1 MRKVLIISYFF
12 PPANC
17 IASQRFGTMCR
28 YFEEYGYEPYIL
40 TTASLSQTYMK
51 VDLKKYIPENR
62 IIRIGRLGYPYV
74 CTSILTTMICQYI
87 EKRGLHTNTLLYSS
101 MGWYEKVKRELDWS
115 LLEDID
121 IVVGSFPP
129 IAPLLLAKY
138 ISDKIHCPYIV
149 DMRDA
154 ITEYPDY
161 IGSHKNC
168 CMLDS
173 AMERYIYKD
182 AVVIIPA
189 GREFCQ
195 QLKKRYPRKVFKVVY
210 NGWDEYEGD
219 NTDTF
224 TEGKYLYY
232 AGTIYEHCFECLK
245 LIFSALKNV
254 GDNSDIKMYIRS
266 TSSKEIDH
274 QIKCLIEEAG
284 LQERVFLMSA
294 ADRGIVDTE
303 QKRAYINVVLNTV
316 CEDNEYMMS
325 AVTGKIFENI
335 QAPPPVLAISP
346 KGSTIAKILDR
357 TEKGI
362 SVNSVSEIEAFIRNP
377 HGHNGKKSAINFFS
391 RKNQAHIYCNIM
403 NDILEGK
410 LR

>member
-12 PPANC
+12 PPVNC
-17 IASQRFGTMCR
+17 IASQRFGTMCG

-40 TTASLSQTYMK
+40 TTDSLSQTYMRA
-51 VDLKKYIPENR
+51 DLENHIPESR
-62 IIRIGRLGYPYV
+62 IIRIGRLGHPYV
-74 CTSILTTMICQYI
+74 CTAISISLICQYI
-87 EKRGLHTNTLLYSS
+87 EKKGLHTNTLLYSS
-101 MGWYEKVKRELDWS
+101 IAWYEKVRRELDLS
-115 LLEDID
+115 LLKDID
-121 IVVGSFPP
+121 IVIGSFPP

-138 ISDKIHCPYIV
+138 ISDKIRCPYII

-154 ITEYPDY
+154 MTEYPDY

-168 CMLDS
+168 RVLDS
-173 AMERYIYKD
+173 AVEKYLYRD
-182 AVVIIPA
+182 AAVIISV
-189 GREFCQ
+189 GREFCK
-195 QLKKRYPRKVFKVVY
+195 QLKKSYPKKTFKVVY
-210 NGWDEYEGD
+210 NGWDIYETD
-219 NTDTF
+219 NREMHM
-224 TEGKYLYY
+224 EGKYLYY
-232 AGTIYEHCFECLK
+232 AGTIYEKRFECLK

-254 GDNSDIKMYIRS
+254 NDNLDIKMYIRS
-266 TSSKEIDH
+266 TSPNEMDYR
-274 QIKCLIEEAG
+274 IKCLIEEEG

-294 ADRGIVDTE
+294 ADRRIVDIE
-303 QKRAYINVVLNTV
+303 QKRAYINVVLNTIF
-316 CEDNEYMMS
+316 EDNEYMMS
-325 AVTGKIFENI
+325 AATGKIFENI

-346 KGSTIAKILDR
+346 KRSTIAKILNR

-362 SVNSVSEIEAFIRNP
+362 AVNSISEIEDFIRNP